1 MVDTRSTHNVVFL
14 MSDLGGGTGD
24 HLLSMFNR
32 WEDRGWA
39 ARIISERPLTSRLIP
54 AVPVDVLERT
64 DWFDR
69 YPITQL
75 RRIRRIGQLLKQ
87 SGHDVVHSY
96 FFWSIIYGRVLKKL
110 GKIRYLIENREDQ
123 GYSWNRRDY
132 AILRAGRSLPDR
144 VICVSEAVRQ
154 VVLERERI
162 DADRVVV
169 VHNGIEPL
177 SDDEVGDR
185 QAVREELGLN
195 ESDLVVGMVANLNRK
210 VKGVSYFIDAL
221 PLILEAVPSVRFVIF
236 GKGKDEPALR
246 ERARSLSVDTS
257 LVFAGFRPDIER
269 YYAALDISVL
279 TSLTEGLSISLLQ
292 SMQHGLPVVVTRVG
306 GNPEVVVDGDT
317 GFLVRAR
324 DPAKF
329 AEKVIELLR
338 DPDLRRRMGESGR
351 NRVSEAFQVERAAD
365 RYLDIYEEVLVSGS

>member
-1 MVDTRSTHNVVFL
+1 

-32 WEDRGWA
+32 WKDRGWA
-39 ARIISERPLTSRLIP
+39 ARIISERPLTSRLMP
-54 AVPVDVLERT
+54 GVPVDVLERT

-75 RRIRRIGQLLKQ
+75 RRVRRIGRLLEEH
-87 SGHDVVHSY
+87 GHDVVHSY
-96 FFWSIIYGRVLKKL
+96 FYWSIIYGRVLKKL

-132 AILRAGRSLPDR
+132 AILRAGRSIPDR

-162 DADRVVV
+162 DPDRVVV
-169 VHNGIEPL
+169 IHNGIEPL
-177 SDDEVGDR
+177 SNDEVGDR

-195 ESDLVVGMVANLNRK
+195 ESDLVVGMVANLNRR
-210 VKGVSYFIDAL
+210 VKGVSHFIDAL

-236 GKGKDEPALR
+236 GKGKEESALR
-246 ERARSLSVDTS
+246 EQAQSLGVAAS
-257 LVFAGFRPDIER
+257 LKFAGFRPDIER
-269 YYAALDISVL
+269 YYAALDVSVL

-306 GNPEVVVDGDT
+306 GNPEVVVEGDT
-317 GFLVRAR
+317 GFLVPVR
-324 DPAKF
+324 DPAEF
-329 AEKVIELLR
+329 ARKVVGLLR
-338 DPDLRRRMGESGR
+338 DPDLRQRMGESGR
-351 NRVSEAFQVERAAD
+351 ARVSEAFQVERAAD
-365 RYLDIYEEVLVSGS
+365 RYLEIYEEVLSARSQLESDQARE